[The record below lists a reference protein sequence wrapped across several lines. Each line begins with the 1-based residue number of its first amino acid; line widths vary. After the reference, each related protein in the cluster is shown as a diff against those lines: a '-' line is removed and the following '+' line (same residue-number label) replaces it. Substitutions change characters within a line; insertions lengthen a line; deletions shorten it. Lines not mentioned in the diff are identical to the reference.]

1 MPLHEYQALLR
12 AYYQTLDGP
21 HEGRAERL
29 KGLVAEMDRLW
40 TRMGERDRNRAVAYA
55 RELYEARLAGG
66 WVGNARTLSG
76 AVVGP

>member
-29 KGLVAEMDRLW
+29 KGLVAEMNRVWDRL
-40 TRMGERDRNRAVAYA
+40 GERDRNAAVQYA
-55 RELYEARLAGG
+55 RALYEARLA
-66 WVGNARTLSG
+66 RTG
-76 AVVGP
+76 